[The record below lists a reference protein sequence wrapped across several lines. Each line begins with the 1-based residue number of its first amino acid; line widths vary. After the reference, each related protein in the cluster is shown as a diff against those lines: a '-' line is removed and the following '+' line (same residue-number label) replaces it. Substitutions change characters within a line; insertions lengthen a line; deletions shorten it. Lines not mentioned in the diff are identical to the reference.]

1 MSIESFRQSEVD
13 DSFLQLNHRLETDSR
28 TQTAIGGITCWYAAT
43 NQDNVAVITPS
54 MLGQHVVDE
63 QHSSTT
69 LINFE
74 AWSIAVEISFVED
87 QRE

>member
-1 MSIESFRQSEVD
+1 M
-13 DSFLQLNHRLETDSR
+13 
-28 TQTAIGGITCWYAAT
+28 
-43 NQDNVAVITPS
+43 ITPS
-54 MLGQHVVDE
+54 VLSQHVVDE

-69 LINFE
+69 LVNFE